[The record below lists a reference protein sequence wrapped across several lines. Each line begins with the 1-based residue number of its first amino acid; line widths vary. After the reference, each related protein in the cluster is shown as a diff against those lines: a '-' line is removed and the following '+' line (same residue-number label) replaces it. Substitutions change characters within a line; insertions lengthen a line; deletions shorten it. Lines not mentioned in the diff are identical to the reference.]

1 MKYLIEKENKK
12 ETEQKS
18 IFTVLFNL
26 DRMNSLF
33 PGFFSII
40 LFFYINH
47 KEASIMDID
56 ELNILHG
63 KILKARLRG
72 DEEKAKELEAKLQ
85 EATKQMNQRIDL
97 LLLCPAIP
105 IRIDFTYRTWRER
118 RNKATRR
125 RIKNRVHCS
134 CGLQRPTTHSSDLF
148 RIHDPPQEPLLR
160 KTSRRTNLKLKMKR
174 NATNNQKAYFSSS
187 LQF

>member
-85 EATKQMNQRIDL
+85 EATKQTNQRIDL
-97 LLLCPAIP
+97 LLLCPIIP
-105 IRIDFTYRTWRER
+105 IRIDFLRIEPEEKEETKQPEEESKIEFIAPVDSKGRLLTALISSVFTTNHKNHFLER
-118 RNKATRR
+118 QAGGP
-125 RIKNRVHCS
+125 I
-134 CGLQRPTTHSSDLF
+134 SS
-148 RIHDPPQEPLLR
+148 
-160 KTSRRTNLKLKMKR
+160 
-174 NATNNQKAYFSSS
+174 
-187 LQF
+187 

>member
-26 DRMNSLF
+26 DRTNSLF

-63 KILKARLRG
+63 KILKARR

-85 EATKQMNQRIDL
+85 EATKQTNQRIDL
-97 LLLCPAIP
+97 LLLCPIIP
-105 IRIDFTYRTWRER
+105 IRIDFY
-118 RNKATRR
+118 
-125 RIKNRVHCS
+125 V
-134 CGLQRPTTHSSDLF
+134 
-148 RIHDPPQEPLLR
+148 
-160 KTSRRTNLKLKMKR
+160 
-174 NATNNQKAYFSSS
+174 
-187 LQF
+187 